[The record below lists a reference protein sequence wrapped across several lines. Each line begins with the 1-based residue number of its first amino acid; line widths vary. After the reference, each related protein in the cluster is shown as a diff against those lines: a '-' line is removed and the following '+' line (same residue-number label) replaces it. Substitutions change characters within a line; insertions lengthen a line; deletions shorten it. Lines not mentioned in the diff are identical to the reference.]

1 MNETEKMLQA
11 LRREL
16 KITRYCSLIVGML
29 LLLVITGGVY
39 AMNKMEPALT
49 AIEKMQPAIEKIE
62 QLDIEVL
69 NEKMEQLDIEG
80 LNKIVENLDAAE
92 LSEMLKNINDATS
105 LLKEAGDGIREFS
118 DSITDSFS
126 GWFGKGSLSDGV

>member
-1 MNETEKMLQA
+1 MNGTEEMLQK
-11 LRREL
+11 LQKEL

-29 LLLVITGGVY
+29 LLLVITGGIY

-62 QLDIEVL
+62 QLDIELL

-92 LSEMLKNINDATS
+92 LSETLKNINDAAS
-105 LLKEAGDGIREFS
+105 LLKEAKDGMREFS

-126 GWFGKGSLSDGV
+126 GWFGKSANDGI